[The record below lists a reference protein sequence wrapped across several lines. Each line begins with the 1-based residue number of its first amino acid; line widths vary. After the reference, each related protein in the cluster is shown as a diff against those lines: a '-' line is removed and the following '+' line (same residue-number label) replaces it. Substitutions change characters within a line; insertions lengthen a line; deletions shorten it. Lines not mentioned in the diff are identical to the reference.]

1 LGRGR
6 GTTGSTAQPDS
17 LAVPGLARSV
27 HAQASPNPC
36 RAARMAI
43 YIYEFLEDSKCD
55 YLTNNVSESFN
66 SYIKKYK
73 VLLIHEL
80 VDGLSEL
87 IMEKRYLRKKIG
99 KEMEDGIVSN
109 VMKELNTITNNLK
122 VVKVS
127 VSDDDI
133 AEVTL
138 TDNWNNH
145 RRHIVDL
152 QNHKCSCREW

>member
-1 LGRGR
+1 
-6 GTTGSTAQPDS
+6 
-17 LAVPGLARSV
+17 
-27 HAQASPNPC
+27 
-36 RAARMAI
+36 
-43 YIYEFLEDSKCD
+43 
-55 YLTNNVSESFN
+55 
-66 SYIKKYK
+66 
-73 VLLIHEL
+73 
-80 VDGLSEL
+80 
-87 IMEKRYLRKKIG
+87 
-99 KEMEDGIVSN
+99 
-109 VMKELNTITNNLK
+109 MKELNTITNNLK